1 MRLEN
6 ILRGMTIPGVVT
18 QERREN
24 ITKQL
29 SSDQKS
35 FFVVQNLVGE
45 IVRLDKLVQRI
56 QGRNFSSEI
65 TKYTQNFDQSVIA
78 KACGVSRTVFP
89 HLLAKIQNTG
99 TLGRKNGTGATV
111 SVMTEAVKR
120 KLIHIL
126 IVGSYL
132 DRVATTPHSFN

>member
-6 ILRGMTIPGVVT
+6 VLRGMTIPGVVP
-18 QERREN
+18 QERRKN

-35 FFVVQNLVGE
+35 LFVVQNLVGE

-56 QGRNFSSEI
+56 QGRNFNSEI
-65 TKYTQNFDQSVIA
+65 KKYTQNFDESAIA
-78 KACGVSRTVFP
+78 KAWGVSRTVFP

-99 TLGRKNGTGATV
+99 TLSRK
-111 SVMTEAVKR
+111 
-120 KLIHIL
+120 
-126 IVGSYL
+126 
-132 DRVATTPHSFN
+132 RVQAQPSPL